1 MISFKLATN
10 EDSAAILQMME
21 EFYAIDNY
29 PFNKD
34 RNRRNLEKLF
44 SDDNLGRL
52 WIVSSVL
59 VSTDRKNKV
68 DSGDTAHGSE
78 STVVGYICATFGF
91 SFEYG
96 GRDAFID
103 EFFIKPN
110 FRNQS
115 IGRQAMEFVE
125 QELTKLG
132 IEAVHLEVERHNENG
147 NRLYTKQGYK
157 DKGRFLLT
165 KWT

>member
-10 EDSAAILQMME
+10 ENSAAILQMME

-29 PFNKD
+29 PFDKD
-34 RNRRNLEKLF
+34 RNRKNLEKLF
-44 SDDNLGRL
+44 NDSHFGKL
-52 WIVSSVL
+52 WII
-59 VSTDRKNKV
+59 DV
-68 DSGDTAHGSE
+68 D

-103 EFFIKPN
+103 EFFIKPD
-110 FRNQS
+110 FRNQG
-115 IGRQAMEFVE
+115 IGKLAMEFVE

-132 IEAVHLEVERHNENG
+132 IEAIHLEVERHNEKG
-147 NRLYTKQGYK
+147 NRLYVNQGYK

-165 KWT
+165 KWTTPS

>member
-1 MISFKLATN
+1 MTSFKFATD
-10 EDSAAILQMME
+10 EDSATILQMME

-29 PFNKD
+29 PFDKD
-34 RNRRNLEKLF
+34 RNKKNLEKLF
-44 SDDNLGRL
+44 NDNHFGKL
-52 WIVSSVL
+52 WII
-59 VSTDRKNKV
+59 DV
-68 DSGDTAHGSE
+68 D

-103 EFFIKPN
+103 EFFIKSD
-110 FRNQS
+110 FRDQG

-132 IEAVHLEVERHNENG
+132 IEAIHLEVERHNEKG
-147 NRLYTKQGYK
+147 NRLYVKQGYK